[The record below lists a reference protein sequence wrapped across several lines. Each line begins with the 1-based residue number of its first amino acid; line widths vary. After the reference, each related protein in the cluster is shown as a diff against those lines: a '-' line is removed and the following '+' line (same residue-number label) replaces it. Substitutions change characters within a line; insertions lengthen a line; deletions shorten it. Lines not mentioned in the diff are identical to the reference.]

1 MNFRS
6 DGRSENL
13 QNCLPVNLTERE
25 IRIEVQT
32 SVEGPLSFVTTS
44 PKLSAS
50 KIYAQVDL
58 NATPQVQVSVNAD
71 SLKVISEKLSSA
83 DHSKILKAVSDKILK
98 IEQFPKIHFV
108 STVASIRDSC
118 YPFSVVVM
126 GELTINGTS
135 KEIDLVFKHARDS
148 LMSQISILQSD
159 FNIKP
164 LTGMGGALRCNDKL
178 DLSIQIMLDQWK
190 TKE

>member
-1 MNFRS
+1 MNFKS

-13 QNCLPVNLTERE
+13 QNCLPANLTEKD
-25 IRIEVQT
+25 IRIEIQT
-32 SVEGPLSFVTTS
+32 SVVGPLSFVTTS

-71 SLKVISEKLSSA
+71 SLKVISEKISSA

-98 IEQFPKIHFV
+98 IDQFPKIHFV

-135 KEIDLVFKHARDS
+135 KEIDLVFKHSRDS

-164 LTGMGGALRCNDKL
+164 ITGMGGALRCKDKL
-178 DLSIQIMLDQWK
+178 DLSIQILLDQWK
-190 TKE
+190 VKE

>member
-6 DGRSENL
+6 DGSSADL
-13 QNCLPVNLTERE
+13 QTRLPRNLTEKE
-25 IRIEVQT
+25 IRIEIQT

-44 PKLSAS
+44 PKLSVS
-50 KIYAQVDL
+50 KISAQVDL
-58 NATPQVQVSVNAD
+58 NATPQVQVSVDAD
-71 SLKVISEKLSSA
+71 SLKVISEKISRD

-98 IEQFPKIHFV
+98 IDQFPRIHFV

-126 GELTINGTS
+126 GELTINGIS
-135 KEIDLVFKHARDS
+135 KELDLVFKYTKDS

-159 FNIKP
+159 FKIKP
-164 LTGMGGALRCNDKL
+164 LTGMRGALRCKDKL
-178 DLSIQIMLDQWK
+178 DLSVQIMLGQLEN
-190 TKE
+190 KE